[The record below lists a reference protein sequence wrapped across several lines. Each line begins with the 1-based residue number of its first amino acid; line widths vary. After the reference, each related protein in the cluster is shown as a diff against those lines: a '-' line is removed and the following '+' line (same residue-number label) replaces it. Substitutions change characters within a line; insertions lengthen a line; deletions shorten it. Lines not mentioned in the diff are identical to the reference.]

1 MTGPASRGV
10 ALAVVL
16 VLAVGWFAT
25 LGVRPLVR
33 ADESRY
39 AEISRE
45 MVASGDWVTPR
56 LNGYKYFEKPPLQYW
71 ATALAFVAFGLDEWT
86 ARLWTALTG
95 FLAILFTW
103 YAGNRLRGPP
113 VGLIA
118 AAVLA
123 SSQLFAALGHFNTLD
138 MGVAAFLSIAVFAF
152 LLAQLDGA
160 TAAARRGWMLVA
172 WAAAAL
178 ATLSKGLIGPALPAV
193 ALAVYVLIERDWRL
207 LARLHVA
214 SGVLLFLAIT
224 APWFVAVAKANPE
237 FAQFFFIHEH
247 LDRFLTKVHGRYQ
260 PMWYFVPILLGGLI
274 PWTVTFFPALLQGA
288 RAERTTRFK
297 PLRFL
302 VVWAAT
308 VFVFFSVSSSKLP
321 SYILPIFPALA
332 VLIGAALPALGKRW
346 TVGQALAGAIGG
358 GAAAIAAPA
367 LLMRAAKP
375 ELPAELLADYVPWVV
390 AAALALAVGS
400 AVAAYL
406 AWRERPVPAALALAA
421 AGLAMGQLAL
431 AGHGALSPV
440 YSAYHVVAQARTHPG
455 TRFADLTSDAPFFSV
470 ETFDHSLLFYLRRTV
485 TMVVYKD
492 ELAIPIGWEPQKFIP
507 DRAAFERAWSQADR
521 AYAMLPARDFDE
533 WTKRGLPMTVIAR
546 DPRRVIVQ
554 KP

>member
-16 VLAVGWFAT
+16 VLAIGWFAT

-103 YAGNRLRGPP
+103 YVGNRLRGPP
-113 VGLIA
+113 VGLLS
-118 AAVLA
+118 AVALA

-160 TAAARRGWMLVA
+160 TARARRGWMLVA

-193 ALAVYVLIERDWRL
+193 ALVVYVLIERDWRL
-207 LARLHVA
+207 LARLHIV

-224 APWFVAVAKANPE
+224 APWFVAVSRANPE
-237 FAQFFFIHEH
+237 FAHFFFIHEH

-260 PMWYFVPILLGGLI
+260 PIWYFVPILLGGLI
-274 PWTVTFFPALLQGA
+274 PWTVTFFPAFFQGA
-288 RAERTTRFK
+288 RAERTARFK

-332 VLIGAALPALGKRW
+332 ILIGAALPALGKRW
-346 TVGQALAGAIGG
+346 TVGQAVAGTIGG
-358 GAAAIAAPA
+358 VAAAIAAPT
-367 LLMRAAKP
+367 LLMRAARP

-390 AAALALAVGS
+390 AAALVFAVG
-400 AVAAYL
+400 AAIAAFL
-406 AWRERPVPAALALAA
+406 AWREKPVPAALALAA
-421 AGLAMGQLAL
+421 AGLVMGQLAL
-431 AGHGALSPV
+431 TGHGTLSPV
-440 YSAYHVVAQARTHPG
+440 YSAYHVVAQAQTHLG
-455 TRFADLTSDAPFFSV
+455 SRFSDLTTKAPFFSV

-492 ELAIPIGWEPQKFIP
+492 ELAIPISWEPRQFIP
-507 DRAAFERAWSQADR
+507 DRAAFERAWAHADR
-521 AYAMLPARDFDE
+521 AFAMLPARDFDE
-533 WTKRGLPMTVIAR
+533 WRQRGLPMTVIAR

>member
-1 MTGPASRGV
+1 MTGAGSRSLALGV
-10 ALAVVL
+10 AL
-16 VLAVGWFAT
+16 VLAIGWFAT
-25 LGVRPLVR
+25 LDVRPLVR

-39 AEISRE
+39 AEIPRE

-71 ATALAFVAFGLDEWT
+71 TTALAFVAFGFGEWT

-103 YAGNRLRGPP
+103 YVGNRLRGPP
-113 VGLIA
+113 VGLLS

-138 MGVAAFLSIAVFAF
+138 MGVAAFLAIAVFAF
-152 LLAQLDGA
+152 LVAQSD
-160 TAAARRGWMLVA
+160 TASAPARRGWMLVA

-193 ALAVYVLIERDWRL
+193 ALIIYVLIERDWRL
-207 LARLHVA
+207 LTRLHVA
-214 SGVLLFLAIT
+214 SGALLFLAIT
-224 APWFVAVAKANPE
+224 APWFVAVARANPE
-237 FAQFFFIHEH
+237 FAHFFFIHEH

-274 PWTVTFFPALLQGA
+274 PWTATFFPALARSWRGDGA
-288 RAERTTRFK
+288 ARFK

-332 VLIGAALPALGKRW
+332 VLIGAVLPTLGRRW
-346 TVGQALAGAIGG
+346 MVGQALAGAIGG
-358 GAAAIAAPA
+358 VAAAIAAPA

-375 ELPAELLADYVPWVV
+375 ELPAALLGDYAPWVA
-390 AAALALAVGS
+390 AAALALSIGS

-406 AWRERPVPAALALAA
+406 AWRGRPLPATLALAA

-431 AGHGALSPV
+431 TGHGALSPV
-440 YSAYHVVAQARTHPG
+440 YSAYHSVAQARPH
-455 TRFADLTSDAPFFSV
+455 LTADAPFFSV

-492 ELAIPIGWEPQKFIP
+492 ELAIPIGWEPQGFIA
-507 DRAAFERAWSQADR
+507 DRAGFERAWTQADR
-521 AYAMLPARDFDE
+521 AYAMLPARDLDE
-533 WTKRGLPMTVIAR
+533 WAKRGLPMTVIAR
-546 DPRRVIVQ
+546 DPRRVIVK

>member
-10 ALAVVL
+10 ALAVALVL
-16 VLAVGWFAT
+16 VIGWFAT

-71 ATALAFVAFGLDEWT
+71 ATALAFVAFGLGEWT

-103 YAGNRLRGPP
+103 YVGNRLRGPP
-113 VGLIA
+113 VGLLS

-138 MGVAAFLSIAVFAF
+138 MGVAAFLSVAVFAF
-152 LLAQLDGA
+152 LLAQLDTA
-160 TAAARRGWMLVA
+160 SAAARRGWMLVA

-193 ALAVYVLIERDWRL
+193 ALILYVLVERDWRL
-207 LARLHVA
+207 LARLHLA

-224 APWFVAVAKANPE
+224 APWFIAVARANPE
-237 FAQFFFIHEH
+237 FAHFFFIHEH

-274 PWTVTFFPALLQGA
+274 PWTLTFFPALFRGA
-288 RAERTTRFK
+288 RAERATRFR

-332 VLIGAALPALGKRW
+332 ILIGAALPTLGKRW
-346 TVGQALAGAIGG
+346 TVAQALAGAIGG
-358 GAAAIAAPA
+358 VAAAIVAPA
-367 LLMRAAKP
+367 LLMRAARP
-375 ELPAELLADYVPWVV
+375 ELPAALLADYVPWVV
-390 AAALALAVGS
+390 GAALALAVGS
-400 AVAAYL
+400 AIAAFL
-406 AWRERPVPAALALAA
+406 AWRGRIVPAALALAA
-421 AGLAMGQLAL
+421 AGFTMGQIAL
-431 AGHGALSPV
+431 TGHGTLSPV
-440 YSAYHVVAQARTHPG
+440 YSAYHVVAQARSRLGPQ
-455 TRFADLTSDAPFFSV
+455 FAELTTDAPFFSV
-470 ETFDHSLLFYLRRTV
+470 ETFDHSLLFYLRRAV

-492 ELAIPIGWEPQKFIP
+492 ELAIPIGWAPQGFIP
-507 DRAAFERAWSQADR
+507 DRAGFERAWAQADR

-533 WTKRGLPMTVIAR
+533 WVKRGLPMTVIAR

>member
-1 MTGPASRGV
+1 MTGPQSRGL
-10 ALAVVL
+10 ALVVML
-16 VLAVGWFAT
+16 VLAIGWFAT
-25 LGVRPLVR
+25 LDVRPLVR

-56 LNGYKYFEKPPLQYW
+56 LNGLKYFEKPPLQYW

-95 FLAILFTW
+95 FLAILATW
-103 YAGNRLRGPP
+103 YVGNRLRGPP
-113 VGLIA
+113 VGLLS

-123 SSQLFAALGHFNTLD
+123 SAQLFAALGHFNTLD
-138 MGVAAFLSIAVFAF
+138 MGVAAFLAMAVFAF
-152 LLAQLDGA
+152 VLAQRD
-160 TAAARRGWMLVA
+160 AASVPARRGWMLAA

-178 ATLSKGLIGPALPAV
+178 ATLSKGLIGPALPAA
-193 ALAVYVLIERDWRL
+193 ALIIYVFIERDWRL
-207 LARLHVA
+207 FSRLHLAPGIAVY
-214 SGVLLFLAIT
+214 LAIT
-224 APWFVAVAKANPE
+224 APWFVAVAHANPE
-237 FAQFFFIHEH
+237 FAHFFFIHEH
-247 LDRFLTKVHGRYQ
+247 LERFATRVHGRYQ

-274 PWTVTFFPALLQGA
+274 PWTLTFFPALA
-288 RAERTTRFK
+288 RSWRGDGPARFK

-302 VVWAAT
+302 AVWAGT

-332 VLIGAALPALGKRW
+332 VLIGAALPTLGKRW
-346 TVGQALAGAIGG
+346 AAGQALVAAVTGV
-358 GAAAIAAPA
+358 AAAIAAPA

-375 ELPAELLADYVPWVV
+375 ELPATLLADLVPWVV
-390 AAALALAVGS
+390 AAALAMAIGS
-400 AVAAYL
+400 ALAALL
-406 AWRERPVPAALALAA
+406 AWRDRVVPAALALAA
-421 AGLAMGQLAL
+421 AGIATGQLAL
-431 AGHGALSPV
+431 TGHGTLSPV
-440 YSAYHVVAQARTHPG
+440 YSAYHVVAQARPHL
-455 TRFADLTSDAPFFSV
+455 TRLTDDVPFFTV

-492 ELAIPIGWEPQKFIP
+492 ELAIPISWEPQRFIA
-507 DRAAFERAWSQADR
+507 DRAGFERAWAQADR

-533 WTKRGLPMTVIAR
+533 WAKRGLPMTVIAR

>member
-1 MTGPASRGV
+1 MTGPASRSLALGV
-10 ALAVVL
+10 MLI
-16 VLAVGWFAT
+16 LAVGWFAT
-25 LGVRPLVR
+25 LDVRPLVR

-71 ATALAFVAFGLDEWT
+71 ATALAFVAFGIDEWT

-113 VGLIA
+113 AGLLS

-123 SSQLFAALGHFNTLD
+123 SAQLFAALGHFNTLD

-152 LLAQLDGA
+152 VLAQKD
-160 TAAARRGWMLVA
+160 AASPAERRGWMLVA

-178 ATLSKGLIGPALPAV
+178 ATLSKGLIGPALPAA
-193 ALAVYVLIERDWRL
+193 ALIIYVLIERDWRL
-207 LARLHVA
+207 FTRLHLL
-214 SGVLLFLAIT
+214 SGIALFLAIT
-224 APWFVAVAKANPE
+224 APWFIAVIRANPE
-237 FAQFFFIHEH
+237 FAHFFFIHEH
-247 LDRFLTKVHGRYQ
+247 LDRFTTKVHGRYQ

-274 PWTVTFFPALLQGA
+274 PWTLTFFPALA
-288 RAERTTRFK
+288 RSWRDDGPVRFK

-302 VVWAAT
+302 AVWAGT

-346 TVGQALAGAIGG
+346 TVGQALAGAVLGV
-358 GAAAIAAPA
+358 AAAIAAPA
-367 LLMRAAKP
+367 LIMRAAKS
-375 ELPAELLADYVPWVV
+375 ELPAALLAEFVPWVV
-390 AAALALAVGS
+390 AAALAMALGS
-400 AVAAYL
+400 ALAALL
-406 AWRERPVPAALALAA
+406 AWRGRAVPAALAFAM
-421 AGLAMGQLAL
+421 AGFATGQLAL
-431 AGHGALSPV
+431 TGHGMLSPV
-440 YSAYHVVAQARTHPG
+440 YSAYHVVAQARPHLTEL
-455 TRFADLTSDAPFFSV
+455 TADTPFFSV
-470 ETFDHSLLFYLRRTV
+470 ETFDHSLLFYLRRAV

-492 ELAIPIGWEPQKFIP
+492 ELAIPIGWAPQGFIA
-507 DRAAFERAWSQADR
+507 DRAGFERAWAQADR
-521 AYAMLPARDFDE
+521 AYAMLPARSFDE
-533 WTKRGLPMTVIAR
+533 WAKRGLPMTVIAR
-546 DPRRVIVQ
+546 DPRRVIVE